1 VIPIENLLLIA
12 SIVLIFSIIASK
24 ASIQLGIPAL
34 LIFLLIGMLVG
45 SEGPGGIYF
54 DDPWLTQLIGVT
66 ALAFILF
73 DGGLATEW
81 KVIKPVLS
89 MGAALSS
96 GGVLISAV
104 VVGVIISSLLN
115 FSLLEGLLIGSIMA
129 STDAAAVF
137 SILRSKAVKLK
148 GNLEPL
154 LELESGS
161 NDPMAV
167 FLTIGFTQLIANPDQ
182 PVISLVPMF
191 FWQMLL
197 GGLIGYLFGRGMSM
211 FLNRFKLAYEGLY
224 PVLTVSLVLFTY
236 SATAYMGGN
245 GFLAVYL
252 MGVIMRRHDF
262 LRRRSIMRF
271 HDGLAW
277 LMQITM
283 FTTLGLLVFPSQLI
297 PIAGAGLLVSAVLI
311 LVGRPVSVFLI
322 LMLHKIS
329 PREKTLVSWVGL
341 RGAAPIILATF
352 PLLAGIPH
360 SDTIFHL
367 IFFVVLTS
375 VLLQGTTIPYVA
387 KLLKVDTPTEPPFPT
402 YPLELVQ
409 SANPDSELV
418 EVVVNENSAV
428 VGKAIVDL
436 NLPQGALVVLVH
448 KRGEFIVPSG
458 ATIFDPGDRMLVLA
472 DKQSLEEVEKILN
485 KTLVKKERR
494 RDAGL

>member
-1 VIPIENLLLIA
+1 
-12 SIVLIFSIIASK
+12 
-24 ASIQLGIPAL
+24 
-34 LIFLLIGMLVG
+34 MLAG

-81 KVIKPVLS
+81 KVIRPVLAK
-89 MGAALSS
+89 GAALSS
-96 GGVLISAV
+96 LGVLISAV
-104 VVGVIISSLLN
+104 VVGVFISIVLD
-115 FSLLEGLLIGSIMA
+115 FTLLEGLLIGSIMA

-167 FLTIGFTQLIANPDQ
+167 FLTIGFTQLIVNPEQ
-182 PVISLVPMF
+182 TALSLIPMF

-197 GGLIGYLFGRGMSM
+197 GGVMGYLLGRGMAL
-211 FLNRFKLAYEGLY
+211 FLNRLKLAYEGLY
-224 PVLTVSLVLFTY
+224 PVLTISLVLFTY
-236 SATAYMGGN
+236 SATVYMGGN

-252 MGVIMRRHDF
+252 AGLIMRRQDF

-271 HDGLAW
+271 QDGLAW

-283 FTTLGLLVFPSQLI
+283 FTTLGLLVFPSQLL
-297 PIAGAGLLVSAVLI
+297 PIAGAGLLVSIFLI
-311 LVGRPVSVFLI
+311 LVGRPISVFMT
-322 LMLHKIS
+322 LMFHKIS
-329 PREKTLVSWVGL
+329 LREKTLVSWVGL

-367 IFFVVLTS
+367 VFFVVITS
-375 VLLQGTTIPYVA
+375 VLLQGTTIPYIA
-387 KLLKVDTPTEPPFPT
+387 RMLKVETPTEPPFPP
-402 YPLELVQ
+402 YPLELVK

-418 EVVVNENSAV
+418 EIVVEQNSAV

-436 NLPQGALVVLVH
+436 GLPQGALVVLIH
-448 KRGEFIVPSG
+448 KEGHFIVPSG
-458 ATIFDPGDRMLVLA
+458 DTVLAPRDRMLVLA
-472 DKQSLEEVEKILN
+472 DKQSLEEVEQILK
-485 KTLVKKERR
+485 KTMVRKEKKK
-494 RDAGL
+494 DASV